1 MVQYAIISLG
11 GKQYVVRE
19 GEKFLVDRLET
30 EEGKT
35 FQPDVLF
42 VGGEGDG
49 EVAPSGTAVTAKV
62 IGHERGPKIVIGKYR
77 RRTGYKR
84 HTGFRA
90 SLSRIEITT
99 IGGKSRERAAARTE
113 APAAAPETPV
123 VEPETPAVD
132 PETPKGMP
140 RGYEEMTVAQVS
152 EGAKT
157 WNRPLLEAALAYEQE
172 HAGRKGAIAALESAL
187 AAKEAT

>member
-49 EVAPSGTAVTAKV
+49 ELSPTGTAVTAKV
-62 IGHERGPKIVIGKYR
+62 LGHERGPKVRIGKYR

-99 IGGKSRERAAARTE
+99 IATKTRSRATAKTEEPAAATE
-113 APAAAPETPV
+113 APAPE
-123 VEPETPAVD
+123 

-140 RGYEEMTVAQVS
+140 KGYEEMTVAQLS
-152 EGAKT
+152 EGSKT
-157 WNRPLLEAALAYEQE
+157 WNRPMLEAALAYEQD
-172 HAGRKGAIAALESAL
+172 HAKRKGALSALESAL
-187 AAKEAT
+187 AAKEES